1 MNVNA
6 ALHTNTG
13 RGGGGGQRMWI
24 SFPMPFQRIQ
34 KPRRRSIQAR
44 TNTTARTQ
52 YNAAA
57 VVQLFIILYC
67 L

>member
-13 RGGGGGQRMWI
+13 GHRMWI
-24 SFPMPFQRIQ
+24 SFPMPFQRTQ
-34 KPRRRSIQAR
+34 KPRRRSIQAHKHHR
-44 TNTTARTQ
+44 ARIQ

-57 VVQLFIILYC
+57 VVVVQLFIILYC